1 MGPTRT
7 ITESV
12 RGHVQV
18 DASSSGKARALI
30 DELGIGADEQWSFEI
45 HVASPLVKGAST
57 SHTD

>member
-1 MGPTRT
+1 
-7 ITESV
+7 
-12 RGHVQV
+12 VQV
-18 DASSSGKARALI
+18 DASSSGKARAFI